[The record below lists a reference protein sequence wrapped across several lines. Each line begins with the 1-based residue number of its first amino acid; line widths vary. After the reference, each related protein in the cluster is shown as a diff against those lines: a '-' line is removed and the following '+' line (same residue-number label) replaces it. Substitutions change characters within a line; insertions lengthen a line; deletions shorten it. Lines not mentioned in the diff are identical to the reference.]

1 MFCCFLQNILERGV
15 SQTLC
20 LSRLHEELM
29 HQPCPISLQSAR
41 AAGVLIA
48 QVSRVPVTG
57 LYLALEGS
65 IPFTLTRSGKVYPET
80 LSHVPRYPYDAITS
94 I

>member
-1 MFCCFLQNILERGV
+1 
-15 SQTLC
+15 
-20 LSRLHEELM
+20 M
-29 HQPCPISLQSAR
+29 HQPCPIPLQSAR
-41 AAGVLIA
+41 AAGILIT